1 MTGDYRFLILN
12 AEAGTF
18 RELVLVCIGD
28 SDALLLAR
36 GIGGGCDVEIWEDNR
51 LVGVVRPQPPRQT
64 EAAA

>member
-12 AEAGTF
+12 PEAGTF
-18 RELVLVCIGD
+18 RELTLVCIGD
-28 SDALLLAR
+28 DDAMLLGR

-51 LVGVVRPQPPRQT
+51 LVGVVRPGPTQRA

>member
-18 RELVLVCIGD
+18 RELMLVCIGD
-28 SDALLLAR
+28 SDAMLLAR

-51 LVGVVRPQPPRQT
+51 LVGVVRPQPPLQA

>member
-18 RELVLVCIGD
+18 RELTLVCIGD

-36 GIGGGCDVEIWEDNR
+36 GIGGGGNVEIWEDNR
-51 LVGVVRPQPPRQT
+51 LVGVVRPKPPQQA